1 MGFNGFL
8 SIDQNL
14 IITFLT
20 VIVAG
25 VVRGYT
31 GFGAALIIIPIV
43 GHVYT
48 PLTAITFHV
57 LIEMP
62 TLLVLLP
69 MAIKN
74 YDRQLVNGAIM
85 RLFIIVPIGIYFIS
99 SFSEEILHVMIGI
112 IVVLAAILMWLGVPI
127 RFAHT
132 TWFFNFACFFS
143 GLCQG
148 LVGLGGPPVVTTLL
162 GRQDN
167 NSKTRSNIIIMM
179 TVLLISSLLG
189 QIVNDVITRFPV
201 VLALHL
207 FIFYAACN
215 QVGKWIFLKYF
226 QDKYRKIALIFLSS
240 IGVYSIVSVFF

>member
-1 MGFNGFL
+1 MDFSGFL

-14 IITFLT
+14 VITFLT

-31 GFGAALIIIPIV
+31 GFGAALIIVPIV

-69 MAIKN
+69 MAIRN
-74 YDRQLVNGAIM
+74 YDRQLVNGAVI
-85 RLFIIVPIGIYFIS
+85 RLFIIVPISVYFIS
-99 SFSEEILHVMIGI
+99 SFPEEILHIMIGVV
-112 IVVLAAILMWLGVPI
+112 VVLAAILMWLGVPL
-127 RFAHT
+127 RFAHK
-132 TWFFNFACFFS
+132 TWFFNVACYFS

-179 TVLLISSLLG
+179 TVLLISSLFG
-189 QIVNDVITRFPV
+189 QIVNDVISWFPV

-207 FIFYAACN
+207 FIFYAISN
-215 QVGKWIFLKYF
+215 QVGKWIFLKHL
-226 QDKYRKIALIFLSS
+226 QGKYRKIALIFLSI
-240 IGVYSIVSVFF
+240 IGAYSIVSVFL

>member
-1 MGFNGFL
+1 MDLNWL
-8 SIDQNL
+8 LTIDQNL

-43 GHVYT
+43 GQVYT

-69 MAIKN
+69 MAIKS
-74 YDRQLVNGAIM
+74 YDRQLVNGAIV
-85 RLFIIVPIGIYFIS
+85 RLFIVVPIGIYFIS
-99 SFSEEILHVMIGI
+99 SFPEDILHFMIGMT
-112 IVVLAAILMWLGVPI
+112 VVIAAFLMWWGVPM

-132 TWFFNFACFFS
+132 AWFFNSACYFS

-162 GRQDN
+162 GRQDD

-189 QIVNDVITRFPV
+189 QIVNNVISWFPV
-201 VLALHL
+201 ILALHL
-207 FIFYAACN
+207 FIFYVASN
-215 QVGKWIFLKYF
+215 QVGKWIFFRHLK
-226 QDKYRKIALIFLSS
+226 DKYRNTALIFLSI
-240 IGVYSIVSVFF
+240 IGVYSIVSVIS